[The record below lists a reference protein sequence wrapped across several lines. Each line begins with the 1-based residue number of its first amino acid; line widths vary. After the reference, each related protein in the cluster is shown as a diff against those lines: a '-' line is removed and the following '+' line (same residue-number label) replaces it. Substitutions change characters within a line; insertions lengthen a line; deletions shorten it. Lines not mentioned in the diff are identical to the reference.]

1 MTDGECSR
9 NSKQNSY
16 IVPSIVLPTVSVTLG
31 KVFKISSD
39 FDLADF
45 ALKWTMY
52 VHKIRPSVSAL
63 EALVW

>member
-39 FDLADF
+39 FYLAEF
-45 ALKWTMY
+45 ALKWTM
-52 VHKIRPSVSAL
+52 
-63 EALVW
+63 